1 MWDLINIRELSN
13 EIGINKYCEGEKS
26 ARSVFAQRLL
36 KAKLNDK
43 REGEAAA
50 GFRAWGAAAV
60 THHSKAAGGLAATL
74 LGGGGRARARSSVLN
89 EANLVSLL
97 SEGLAAEHQ
106 VVLANEAEVAAGDAA
121 GAGVFSVVAGVGSK
135 LVGHLSRS

>member
-1 MWDLINIRELSN
+1 MHRDYFKRSLTTNGR
-13 EIGINKYCEGEKS
+13 
-26 ARSVFAQRLL
+26 AR
-36 KAKLNDK
+36 
-43 REGEAAA
+43 AAA

-60 THHSKAAGGLAATL
+60 THHSWAAGGLAATL
-74 LGGGGRARARSSVLN
+74 RGGRGRARARSSVLN

-121 GAGVFSVVAGVGSK
+121 GAGVFSVVAGVGSE